1 MAADKN
7 PAGDTSSREVSKSDD
22 YSTRLLKLLPAEIT
36 GAYLAVRV
44 ICNPESNTNDGWI
57 LFFATVILL
66 IAPSF
71 MRSVLGMKNW
81 TQIIFLMFTY
91 VVWIANF
98 DIDRIARQIPAL
110 RSATSDFVTPFN
122 NLDLLLNPVLI
133 KGIAIVW
140 LVLLVPFIIK
150 PVTDQSSSPTEG
162 ENGATGGDPIAT
174 PEAKLTDPKPVST
187 ITAIDSK
194 SLAIG

>member
-1 MAADKN
+1 MADA
-7 PAGDTSSREVSKSDD
+7 SSREISKADD

-57 LFFATVILL
+57 LFFAIMILV

-71 MRSVLGMKNW
+71 MRRVLGMQNW

-98 DIDRIARQIPAL
+98 DIDRIAKQIPAL
-110 RSATSDFVTPFN
+110 QAATSGWVWPIS
-122 NLDLLLNPVLI
+122 NLDVLLNPVLI
-133 KGIAIVW
+133 KGVAIVW

-150 PVTDQSSSPTEG
+150 PIVDPSNSKPEDDLTADAKAGLTEQP
-162 ENGATGGDPIAT
+162 ESAPIDAR
-174 PEAKLTDPKPVST
+174 P
-187 ITAIDSK
+187 
-194 SLAIG
+194 LAAE